1 MYTHG
6 QVPFNKRWHMK
17 TINGVY
23 DVNVPLNGDGIHKQI
38 IDVDDVNE
46 EAGMKI
52 NYFTCCLLCWM

>member
-1 MYTHG
+1 
-6 QVPFNKRWHMK
+6 MK